1 MVINLLTVGVSTSV
15 AQFGVIELVNVFV
28 VALSFPSSPVPLSS
42 PVFLVSARRL
52 DVYEDQSELVGCS
65 TTLRSRCSRKS
76 LSCRSLSC
84 NQSSLSLNTLGAESD
99 DDDDDEQLPSPVQA
113 RTSAFSSRVVR
124 LSLLLGNF
132 CPKDCLGLVF
142 PKCSI
147 AVKPKLVLM
156 KKLFFLF

>member
-1 MVINLLTVGVSTSV
+1 MQMVINVLTFGVGTSV

-28 VALSFPSSPVPLSS
+28 VALSPVC
-42 PVFLVSARRL
+42 LVSARRL
-52 DVYEDQSELVGCS
+52 DVYEEHCELVGCS

-99 DDDDDEQLPSPVQA
+99 DDDEQLPSPVHD

-124 LSLLLGNF
+124 DSYF
-132 CPKDCLGLVF
+132 EI
-142 PKCSI
+142 S
-147 AVKPKLVLM
+147 VL
-156 KKLFFLF
+156 KIVWALCFLNAQ

>member
-1 MVINLLTVGVSTSV
+1 MHADGNKFTNFTFTWR
-15 AQFGVIELVNVFV
+15 QFGVIELVNVV

-42 PVFLVSARRL
+42 RVCLVSARRL

-84 NQSSLSLNTLGAESD
+84 NQSSLSLNILGAES
-99 DDDDDEQLPSPVQA
+99 DDDEQLPSPIQA

-124 LSLLLGNF
+124 HSFILKFLS
-132 CPKDCLGLVF
+132 
-142 PKCSI
+142 
-147 AVKPKLVLM
+147 
-156 KKLFFLF
+156 

>member
-1 MVINLLTVGVSTSV
+1 MQMVINLLTVGVSISV
-15 AQFGVIELVNVFV
+15 AQFGVIKLVNVFV
-28 VALSFPSSPVPLSS
+28 VALSFPSSPVPFSS

-99 DDDDDEQLPSPVQA
+99 DDEQLPSPAQA

-124 LSLLLGNF
+124 LSLLLLNF
-132 CPKDCLGLVF
+132 CPKDCPGLVF
-142 PKCSI
+142 PKSSSFNSPGKGG
-147 AVKPKLVLM
+147 AARP
-156 KKLFFLF
+156 